1 VHRVL
6 TSSRYAVTLR
16 ELDEWWS
23 FEDLLVA
30 NDVISMLEDAEAE
43 GIDVARRKARKE
55 RER

>member
-1 VHRVL
+1 MHRVL